1 MGIFYCIE
9 CGSSQ
14 ETVKEPQLLIDNK
27 KKNDIQDS
35 RNEKLSQFKN
45 SINQISQS
53 KNTQMLQCGEVK
65 FEKRQT
71 SEQINNL
78 NKEKAEIGNKE
89 KQINIQE
96 QIYSDNNIQEIETGN
111 QPPEQ
116 EPIINNQSQ
125 DQDPEQN
132 KENKENKEVIANII
146 PISENYPQNEIK
158 KIKVGSVKSSFVP
171 LDVISSATVNSKKSE
186 KKQNS
191 EKSKT
196 DLNLETF
203 KTNTVDINSQ
213 QDSQKGIDSP
223 KKDDVPGQS
232 CKYSLHTHEPG
243 PINNINEINSNDN
256 YSNYNNKTQDA
267 DIIKKMSINSLNP
280 KRIINPYKKNT
291 NNKYEAQ
298 ESWKK
303 KPKYQNINENK
314 DEKDK
319 NNLLENGPKDN
330 ERRQNKNQNK
340 NGINDDEN

>member
-1 MGIFYCIE
+1 
-9 CGSSQ
+9 
-14 ETVKEPQLLIDNK
+14 
-27 KKNDIQDS
+27 
-35 RNEKLSQFKN
+35 
-45 SINQISQS
+45 
-53 KNTQMLQCGEVK
+53 MLQCGEVK

-78 NKEKAEIGNKE
+78 NEEKAEIGNKE
-89 KQINIQE
+89 KHINIQKE
-96 QIYSDNNIQEIETGN
+96 QIYSDDNNHQEIETSN

-132 KENKENKEVIANII
+132 KENKENKEVKANII

-223 KKDDVPGQS
+223 KKDDVSGQS
-232 CKYSLHTHEPG
+232 FKYNLHTHEPG

-256 YSNYNNKTQDA
+256 YSNYNNKTQGA
-267 DIIKKMSINSLNP
+267 DKIKKMSIKSLNP

-314 DEKDK
+314 DEKDMK
-319 NNLLENGPKDN
+319 NLLENGPKDDD
-330 ERRQNKNQNK
+330 KNQSQNQ
-340 NGINDDEN
+340 NEINDDENNNSNNNNNNRYNNQIQQDYGEFFSGFLVLHIDD